1 MNAKQTLATFIGI
14 TAIALTAGCIPSL
27 FPIYNEQD
35 LVQRNEILGRWV
47 SDAQS
52 QSWTFSQSG
61 GNAYELVFV
70 DNTGRDATFVAH
82 LTEIDDV
89 LFMDLYPQRSGRT
102 KPGFYDLH
110 LVATHTFFRVELA
123 DNALSLSFI
132 DPQWLKQHFNE
143 HPEVA
148 LHVRD
153 KNSVLLTADTDTL
166 RGFVE
171 ELLETEGAFTT
182 PFELA
187 RAKGKLGT

>member
-1 MNAKQTLATFIGI
+1 MNAKQILATFIGI

-27 FPIYNEQD
+27 FPIYNEQN
-35 LVQRNEILGRWV
+35 LVQRKEILGRWV

-52 QSWTFSQSG
+52 QSWTFSER

-70 DNTGRDATFVAH
+70 DNTGRDATFVVH

-102 KPGFYDLH
+102 NPGFYDLH
-110 LVATHTFFRVELA
+110 LVATHTFFRAELV
-123 DNALSLSFI
+123 DDALNLSFI

-143 HPEVA
+143 YPEVT
-148 LHVRD
+148 LHARG

-182 PFELA
+182 PFELT
-187 RAKGKLGT
+187 RAKDKLGT

>member
-1 MNAKQTLATFIGI
+1 MNAKQILATFIGI

-27 FPIYNEQD
+27 FPIYNEQN

-52 QSWTFSQSG
+52 QSWTFSERD
-61 GNAYELVFV
+61 NAYELVFV

-89 LFMDLYPQRSGRT
+89 LFMDLYPQRSGLAN
-102 KPGFYDLH
+102 PGFYDLH

-123 DNALSLSFI
+123 DNSLSLSFI
-132 DPQWLKQHFNE
+132 DPQWLKQHFSE
-143 HPEVA
+143 HPELT
-148 LHVRD
+148 LHARD

-182 PFELA
+182 PFALA
-187 RAKGKLGT
+187 RVKGNHGT